1 MNCQELLT
9 YLHTNIPIT
18 RSMEVS
24 VVSILPDS
32 VTLSA
37 PLAPNK
43 NHRETAFGGS
53 VSTLATLSAWSFLR
67 IKLGDLAKGTHLVIQ
82 RNSMEYLKPITGFFT
97 ASASLPEGT
106 DWARFER
113 TLKARGRARIN
124 IGAVVNYK
132 DDVCAR
138 FEGEF
143 VALLQK

>member
-1 MNCQELLT
+1 MNCQELEA

-18 RSMEVS
+18 HSMEVS
-24 VVSILPDS
+24 AVSILPDS

-53 VSTLATLSAWSFLR
+53 VSTLAILGAWSFLR

-82 RNSMEYLKPITGFFT
+82 RNSMEYLKPINGEF
-97 ASASLPEGT
+97 SACAALGKGA

-113 TLKARGRARIN
+113 TLKTRGRARIS
-124 IGAVVNYK
+124 IGAEVRYCN
-132 DDVCAR
+132 DVCAR

-143 VALLQK
+143 VALIQK